1 MAYIPFIYFTILL
14 LWHIHRRDMRFGAGA
29 MSLLC
34 VDISAFFSII
44 LDVRNLYGDFGCNPY
59 ALSIGGVLLY
69 CTLWTIVLYPIMRLD
84 KKDIRMEV
92 VKSEFLRFLSIVAI
106 ICVIIHIIGTGAI
119 STLQERLFVSRGEAY
134 DISMDNNK
142 PIYQSQRRFWLWI
155 PQIFA
160 SASPLCLL
168 LWFISMT
175 ILPQPL
181 WIRMGLFL
189 SSLLVVLQAYAGG
202 GRAQL
207 IWFVETFAIYFCYF
221 SNAMPRKRKAYV
233 LTAGIAFSVV
243 LLIGLLAIT
252 LSRFDST
259 ATDYA
264 LNSIIGY
271 AGQNLNNFCACLP
284 YVDMGHIYGERM
296 LPLITFLRT
305 GQPYDMLE
313 YYSFLGQQYPIPVNV
328 FFTMF
333 GGALMDMG
341 VIGLCIY
348 LCLYLIITNHM
359 ASPRNQVLSS
369 PQILMF
375 ALVVCVPVRGLYGYP
390 FTTINGTLYLFLVF
404 FSYILFRFT
413 FKFGKRKI
421 I

>member
-1 MAYIPFIYFTILL
+1 
-14 LWHIHRRDMRFGAGA
+14 MRFGAGA

-34 VDISAFFSII
+34 VDVSAFFSII
-44 LDVRNLYGDFGCNPY
+44 LDARNLYGEFGCNPF
-59 ALSIGGVLLY
+59 ALTIGGVLLY

-92 VKSEFLRFLSIVAI
+92 VKPELLNLLCIVVI
-106 ICVIIHIIGTGAI
+106 ICALFYVIATGAI
-119 STLQERLFVSRGEAY
+119 GLIQEKLTTSRAEAY
-134 DISMDNNK
+134 SASMDNSK
-142 PIYQSQRRFWLWI
+142 IYQSQRRFWLWI
-155 PQIFA
+155 PMIFA
-160 SASPLCLL
+160 NASPLCLL
-168 LWFISMT
+168 LWFISIT
-175 ILPQPL
+175 IFPQPF
-181 WIRMGLFL
+181 WIRAGLLVSSLFL
-189 SSLLVVLQAYAGG
+189 ALQAFAGG

-207 IWFVETFAIYFCYF
+207 IWFIEIFAIYYCYF
-221 SNAMPRKRKAYV
+221 SPKMPQKRKINV
-233 LTAGIAFSVV
+233 LTAGTIIAVALF
-243 LLIGLLAIT
+243 IGLLAIT
-252 LSRFDST
+252 ISRFDSN
-259 ATDYA
+259 ASEYA
-264 LNSIIGY
+264 INSFIGY

-296 LPLITFLRT
+296 LPLTTFLRT
-305 GQPYDMLE
+305 GQPYDMSE
-313 YYSFLGQQYPIPVNV
+313 YYSFLSQHYPLQVNV

-333 GGALMDMG
+333 GGALIDMG

-375 ALVVCVPVRGLYGYP
+375 ALVVCVPIRGLYGYP